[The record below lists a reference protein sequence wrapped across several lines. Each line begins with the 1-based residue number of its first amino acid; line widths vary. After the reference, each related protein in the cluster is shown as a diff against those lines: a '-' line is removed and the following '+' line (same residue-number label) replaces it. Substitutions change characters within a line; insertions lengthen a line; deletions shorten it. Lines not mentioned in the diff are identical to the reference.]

1 MSILTDRD
9 LEYLANLQKGWRRL
23 YLSEV
28 ARLLSEDHN
37 ARQAK
42 ERPAINTLERLRMEL
57 VLAGRCLRTG
67 RSTRN

>member
-23 YLSEV
+23 YLSDV

-42 ERPAINTLERLRMEL
+42 ERPPQP
-57 VLAGRCLRTG
+57 TG
-67 RSTRN
+67 DQHP